1 MIVSIFNLRSEH
13 HNPED
18 VLLCVQKSLQDL
30 QLDYLDLYLVHSP
43 WALKKGSFQRFPN
56 LEEDDKL
63 GYDADRMAKTWQV
76 SQSVTFVAEC
86 IIIRIMCHTF

>member
-1 MIVSIFNLRSEH
+1 MVLNTFVVCLSNMITFFFSHYFRSEH

-18 VLLCVQKSLQDL
+18 VLPCVQKSLQDL

-43 WALKKGSFQRFPN
+43 IALKKGAGQRFPN
-56 LEEDDKL
+56 FEEDDKL

-76 SQSVTFVAEC
+76 S
-86 IIIRIMCHTF
+86 